1 MQIEYIASL
10 AENILS
16 PLFLDL
22 ILLSFAKRLVVF
34 ARERETKFHEMS
46 RTIWKGRGPITGWAA
61 IIVAV

>member
-22 ILLSFAKRLVVF
+22 ILLSFAKRLVAF

-46 RTIWKGRGPITGWAA
+46 RTIWKGDEGR
-61 IIVAV
+61 